1 MIPALVLTAGLA
13 TRLRPLSLVRAKAAL
28 PVAGDPLIRHILRW
42 LAASGVTDAVLNLH
56 HLAHTITGIVGDG
69 ADGVRVRYSW
79 EVPVLGSAGGPR
91 RALAVLGTSP
101 FLIANGDTL
110 TNVDVTALVAD
121 HRQSGALVT
130 MAVVP
135 NAEPEKYG
143 GVVVESDGTVTGF
156 AKRLSRTSPFDT
168 LRATPNNVEGSKV
181 RSAEQTYHF
190 VGVQVAE
197 AGAFASLPDNV
208 PSESVAERYPAL
220 LAARRGSV
228 RAFVTSAEFF
238 DIGTPGDY
246 LGTSLLLG
254 TRDSGFGTRIANSE
268 SRILSESRIPN
279 PESRFVGARTR
290 IASDARIE
298 DSVLWDDVEV
308 GANARIRRCIVT
320 DGVRV
325 PAGSSWENATIR
337 IANGALTDEE
347 RLVGDLAV
355 GSL

>member
-42 LAASGVTDAVLNLH
+42 LAGGGVTDAVLNLH
-56 HLAHTITGIVGDG
+56 HLAHTITGILGDG
-69 ADGVRVRYSW
+69 TDGVRVRYSW

-91 RALAVLGTSP
+91 HALPLLGASP
-101 FLIANGDTL
+101 FLIVNGDTL
-110 TNVDVTALVAD
+110 TNVDIGSLVAN

-135 NAEPEKYG
+135 NVEPEKYG

-156 AKRLSRTSPFDT
+156 AKRRSRTS
-168 LRATPNNVEGSKV
+168 KV
-181 RSAEQTYHF
+181 RAAEQTHHF

-197 AGAFASLPDNV
+197 AEAFVSLPDNV

-220 LAARRGSV
+220 IAAQRGSV

-238 DIGTPGDY
+238 DIGTPRDY
-246 LGTSLLLG
+246 LSTSLFLG
-254 TRDSGFGTRIANSE
+254 IRDSGFGIRHANSVSHVE
-268 SRILSESRIPN
+268 SESRIPN
-279 PESRFVGARTR
+279 PESRFPIPESRFLGARTR

-298 DSVLWDDVEV
+298 DSVLWDDVQVE
-308 GANARIRRCIVT
+308 ANARLRRCIVT

-325 PAGSSWENATIR
+325 PAGLSCENATIR
-337 IANGALTDEE
+337 IANGALTDGE

>member
-42 LAASGVTDAVLNLH
+42 LAAGGVTDAVLNLH
-56 HLAHTITGIVGDG
+56 HLAHTITGIIGDG

-91 RALAVLGTSP
+91 RALPLLAASP
-101 FLIANGDTL
+101 FLIVNGDTL
-110 TNVDVTALVAD
+110 TNVDVGSLVAD
-121 HRQSGALVT
+121 HRRSGALVT

-135 NAEPEKYG
+135 NMEPDKYG
-143 GVVVESDGTVTGF
+143 GVVVASDGSVTRF
-156 AKRLSRTSPFDT
+156 AKRLTPASPFDK
-168 LRATPNNVEGSKV
+168 LRATPSIVEASTV
-181 RSAEQTYHF
+181 RAAEQTYHF
-190 VGVQVAE
+190 VGVQVVE
-197 AGAFASLPDNV
+197 ADAFLSLPDNV

-220 LAARRGSV
+220 IAARRGSV
-228 RAFVTSAEFF
+228 RACVTSAEFF

-246 LGTSLLLG
+246 LSTSLLLG
-254 TRDSGFGTRIANSE
+254 SRD
-268 SRILSESRIPN
+268 
-279 PESRFVGARTR
+279 PESRFAGARTR
-290 IASDARIE
+290 VASDARIE
-298 DSVLWDDVEV
+298 NSVLWDDVEV
-308 GANARIRRCIVT
+308 EANARLRRCIVT

-337 IANGALTDEE
+337 SANGALTDGE

>member
-56 HLAHTITGIVGDG
+56 HLAHTITGIIGDG

-91 RALAVLGTSP
+91 RALRVLGASP
-101 FLIANGDTL
+101 FLIVNGDTL
-110 TNVDVTALVAD
+110 TNVDITELVAD

-143 GVVVESDGTVTGF
+143 GVVVDTDGTVTGF
-156 AKRLSRTSPFDT
+156 AKRLSRGSEV
-168 LRATPNNVEGSKV
+168 RA
-181 RSAEQTYHF
+181 AEETYHF

-197 AGAFASLPDNV
+197 ADAFASLPDNV
-208 PSESVAERYPAL
+208 PSESVTARYPAL
-220 LAARRGSV
+220 IAARRGSV
-228 RAFVTSAEFF
+228 RALVTPAEFF

-246 LGTSLLLG
+246 FTTSLLLG
-254 TRDSGFGTRIANSE
+254 SRDSGFGVRAANSE
-268 SRILSESRIPN
+268 SRVHSESRFPN
-279 PESRFVGARTR
+279 PESRFIGARAR

-298 DSVLWDDVEV
+298 ESILWDDVQV
-308 GANARIRRCIVT
+308 DSDARLRRCIIT

-325 PAGSSWENATIR
+325 PAGLSSTNATIR
-337 IANGALTDEE
+337 IANGALTDGE

-355 GSL
+355 GPL